1 MLGAPWRSA
10 NGHYFLRQYDE
21 AEKWARTAS
30 LSPDAGL
37 FCLVCCIAA
46 NAQLGAIERARVD
59 LDELLR
65 RKSDFSESFVME
77 RGPFEPARR
86 QHLLEGLRKAGLPE

>member
-1 MLGAPWRSA
+1 MCRAY
-10 NGHYFLRQYDE
+10 GHYFLRQYDE
-21 AEKWARTAS
+21 AEQSARTAS
-30 LSPDAGL
+30 LTPEAS
-37 FCLVCCIAA
+37 FWCLVCCIAA

-77 RGPFEPARR
+77 RGPFGPAQR